1 MKKLSI
7 IVLMLL
13 LVVSVGL
20 VSAGPNDLPGTGWT
34 SGQQIQNVGAASGTV
49 NLTAYDQAGTAYN
62 CGDQALDPGESYT
75 YLPDNDCTGMPAG
88 FEGSAVASAD
98 QPIAAIVN
106 VANPS
111 VGKAAGQYTG
121 TDGSAVATS
130 IVFPLVKS
138 NHAGRTTTFYI
149 QNASN
154 STNTISAAYV
164 VQGIT
169 YNDSFP
175 NVPANAMVILNP
187 ADAGV
192 PQGTGNVGALTV
204 TGTQPI
210 AGSSLEHET
219 TAAVG
224 ANLQASRGFV
234 PSDFGSDLFC
244 PLARYQFGGLNTT
257 TGLQVMNVSGGTE
270 TIQVTYKVS
279 FPSPHT
285 VGPFTASNVP
295 DGASANFLAS
305 DHLSP
310 GELGAISV
318 TAVGGGDLAAITN
331 DRADN
336 PNPKRYTT
344 YACFA
349 ETNATSTVSLP
360 LAKEDFFNNTTGIQ
374 IQNVGNGPATFT
386 LTYKTGGGNT
396 VVISH
401 TDPVPAG
408 GSKTFYRVASGGTS
422 NIQVNSGNINNLP
435 GTVSGVTITANQ
447 PIVAIANE
455 ANYTGVNPQD
465 TKNYEGFNQ

>member
-13 LVVSVGL
+13 LVLSVGL

-34 SGQQIQNVGAASGTV
+34 SGQQIQNVGAANGTV
-49 NLTAYDQAGTAYN
+49 NLTAYDQSGTDYN
-62 CGDQALDPGESYT
+62 CGDQALAPGQSYT
-75 YLPDNDCTGMPAG
+75 YLPDNDCVGMPAG

-130 IVFPLVKS
+130 LVFPLVKA

-154 STNTISAAYV
+154 SMNTISASYV
-164 VQGIT
+164 VQGTT

-187 ADAGV
+187 GDAGV
-192 PQGTGNVGALTV
+192 PPGTGSVGALTV
-204 TGTQPI
+204 TGTQAI

-219 TAAVG
+219 SVAVG
-224 ANLQASRGFV
+224 QNLQASRGFV

-270 TIQVTYKVS
+270 SIEVTYQVS
-279 FPSPHT
+279 FPAPRT
-285 VGPFTASNVP
+285 VGPIIASNVLN
-295 DGASANFLAS
+295 GASANFLAS
-305 DHLSP
+305 DHLDP

-318 TAVGGGDLAAITN
+318 VSSGGGDLAAITN

-336 PNPKRYTT
+336 PNPKRFTT

-349 ETNATSTVSLP
+349 NTSSTVSLP

-386 LTYKTGGGNT
+386 LTYKTGAGDT

-401 TDPVPAG
+401 TDPVAVG
-408 GSKTFYRVASGGTS
+408 GSKTFYRVASGGTG
-422 NIQVNSGNINNLP
+422 NIQVNSGDLNDLP
-435 GTVSGVTITANQ
+435 GTVSGVTITSNQ

-455 ANYTGVNPQD
+455 ANYNNVNAQD